1 MIFLCD
7 MGFHIYHKLINIS
20 ETNEIC
26 IERYLKTKREYIE
39 PTRLKKNNLD
49 SNISINESNSSTVS
63 THLSKYDIFPIM
75 KILEELY
82 SEYKSYSFKKLIN
95 YYENAIESIR
105 DDFRFANKL
114 LDVFNESNKNI
125 FIFFKELNFKILNK
139 SWESSEIIGIYIYA

>member
-49 SNISINESNSSTVS
+49 SYISINESNSSTVS

-75 KILEELY
+75 KILEEL
-82 SEYKSYSFKKLIN
+82 

-125 FIFFKELNFKILNK
+125 FIFFKELNFKILNN